1 MSRNIPSQHDHIQRA
16 IHLHQCDIEIIEM
29 VAQQRGLETNGFDTA
44 VKLII
49 REWLEMQE
57 ELPCALF
64 PVTDKHGSA

>member
-1 MSRNIPSQHDHIQRA
+1 MSRIIPTQHDHIQRA
-16 IHLHQCDIEIIEM
+16 IHLLPGDIEIIEM
-29 VAQQRGLETNGFDTA
+29 VAQQRGLEYNGFDTA

-64 PVTDKHGSA
+64 PVMDKHSSA

>member
-1 MSRNIPSQHDHIQRA
+1 MTRNTPTQHDHIQRE
-16 IHLHQCDIEIIEM
+16 IYLKPSDIEIIEM

-57 ELPCALF
+57 ELPVLENYIQL
-64 PVTDKHGSA
+64 

>member
-1 MSRNIPSQHDHIQRA
+1 MSTNIPTQHNTIQQV
-16 IHLHQCDIEIIEM
+16 IYLHPSDIEIIEM
-29 VAQQRGLETNGFDTA
+29 VAQQRGLDTNGFDTA

-64 PVTDKHGSA
+64 PVMDKHGSA

>member
-1 MSRNIPSQHDHIQRA
+1 MPTNTPTHQDTIQQVITLLPS
-16 IHLHQCDIEIIEM
+16 DIKIIEM

-57 ELPCALF
+57 ELPCA
-64 PVTDKHGSA
+64 

>member
-1 MSRNIPSQHDHIQRA
+1 MSRNIPSQYDHIQQE
-16 IHLHQCDIEIIEM
+16 IYLKPSDIEIIEM

-64 PVTDKHGSA
+64 PVMDKHSSA

>member
-1 MSRNIPSQHDHIQRA
+1 MSRNIPSQHDHIQRE
-16 IHLHQCDIEIIEM
+16 IYLKPSDIEIIEM
-29 VAQQRGLETNGFDTA
+29 VAQQRGLENNGFDTA

-64 PVTDKHGSA
+64 PVMDKHSSA

>member
-1 MSRNIPSQHDHIQRA
+1 MPTNTPTQQDTIQQVITLLPS
-16 IHLHQCDIEIIEM
+16 DIKIIEM

-57 ELPCALF
+57 ELPCA
-64 PVTDKHGSA
+64 